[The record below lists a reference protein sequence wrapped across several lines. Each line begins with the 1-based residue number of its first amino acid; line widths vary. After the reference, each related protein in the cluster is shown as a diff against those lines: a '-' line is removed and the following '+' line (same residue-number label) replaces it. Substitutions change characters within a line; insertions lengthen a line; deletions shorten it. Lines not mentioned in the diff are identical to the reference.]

1 MSIRDPIL
9 VYVSDLPMGF
19 CTGRGEMGFLR
30 VVGILSFG
38 HVMQGEGDLVS
49 WAFFRAPLMLQVVV
63 TVLTH
68 THRRGDFQPL
78 DL

>member
-1 MSIRDPIL
+1 MIYQWD
-9 VYVSDLPMGF
+9 F
-19 CTGRGEMGFLR
+19 AWGE

-38 HVMQGEGDLVS
+38 HVMRGEGDLVS

>member
-1 MSIRDPIL
+1 MSISDPIL

-19 CTGRGEMGFLR
+19 CTGSGVVVFLR
-30 VVGILSFG
+30 VVVCCG
-38 HVMQGEGDLVS
+38 HVTRGEGDLVS
-49 WAFFRAPLMLQVVV
+49 RAFFRAPLMLQVVV

>member
-1 MSIRDPIL
+1 MSISDPNL
-9 VYVSDLPMGF
+9 VYFSALPMRF
-19 CTGRGEMGFLR
+19 CTGSSDIYILR
-30 VVGILSFG
+30 VVGLLGFG
-38 HVMQGEGDLVS
+38 HVMRGEGELVS
-49 WAFFRAPLMLQVVV
+49 RAFFRASLMLQVVV